1 MINSIGRSYIV
12 CAGKNKCDWNTV
24 VKAYKESK
32 IDLDLHLIGGREE
45 QFENINGVVQIP
57 YLPVNDFIKQVQGAE
72 FCILPLEPVPFSFG
86 QMRLL
91 QQMALRK
98 CVIVSDAP
106 SIMDY
111 ARNNFVAQPGDVE
124 RGVKLTPPVL
134 GVYDIHA
141 INWGLPFDSRYLNS
155 RSRKT
160 DIGPVDSRKG
170 RRPHV

>member
-86 QMRLL
+86 QMRL
-91 QQMALRK
+91 
-98 CVIVSDAP
+98 
-106 SIMDY
+106 
-111 ARNNFVAQPGDVE
+111 F
-124 RGVKLTPPVL
+124 T
-134 GVYDIHA
+134 
-141 INWGLPFDSRYLNS
+141 
-155 RSRKT
+155 T
-160 DIGPVDSRKG
+160 DGFK
-170 RRPHV
+170 

>member
-1 MINSIGRSYIV
+1 M
-12 CAGKNKCDWNTV
+12 
-24 VKAYKESK
+24 
-32 IDLDLHLIGGREE
+32 HLIGGRKK

-57 YLPVNDFIKQVQGAE
+57 YLPVNDFIKQVRGAE

-111 ARNNFVAQPGDVE
+111 VEDGKTALVYRSADIEDLCNRITTLNADDEEREKIETNAFEFVKQICNE
-124 RGVKLTPPVL
+124 RKMAEEIELFFVS
-134 GVYDIHA
+134 I
-141 INWGLPFDSRYLNS
+141 
-155 RSRKT
+155 
-160 DIGPVDSRKG
+160 
-170 RRPHV
+170 